1 MKGGLKGIKK
11 EGEGKKDHLFFL
23 TLPTFPFPI
32 FLHWKAISMSYSPAI
47 LKVFCIFQIFYDKR
61 LLSLLS

>member
-32 FLHWKAISMSYSPAI
+32 FLHWKGNSMSYRPQQTQG
-47 LKVFCIFQIFYDKR
+47 LFLPC
-61 LLSLLS
+61 